1 MLSHILSTPSARL
14 LLLSMSSMPSRDKA
28 ALFTV
33 SVVRYGVL
41 HGSSAMLL
49 TMGAQWEWVL
59 LSGVIVSYGYGG
71 LRHS

>member
-1 MLSHILSTPSARL
+1 MG
-14 LLLSMSSMPSRDKA
+14 
-28 ALFTV
+28 F
-33 SVVRYGVL
+33 G

-49 TMGAQWEWVL
+49 TMGALWEWVL